1 VSIKIFIYTAICL
14 TLIIGTSSALYTPPG
29 GALLVQQLRY
39 DPYPAIAGQYLK
51 LWIKVE
57 NIGNWEVE
65 DIVCKL
71 ESTYPFSLDPNEID
85 IRTIGRLPAQQVA
98 IVDYQVRVAQ
108 DAIEGWNEINF
119 KYKYKDV
126 EWTTA
131 KLRIYVKSE
140 IPDFAI
146 GLIQSSPLNLVPD
159 TDNAKLTIEIQ
170 NIGNG
175 RAEMVVAELILREG
189 FKPSQ
194 SYSYK
199 ANLGTIEAHSSKNAI
214 FYIDV
219 DKTLLPGS
227 YLTDLIIRYKEKNSV
242 EYKNKTL
249 QIELNVKSTPLFE
262 VESIETSR
270 SELAQGD
277 KDVALKLRIK
287 NTGTEE
293 AKSVSVKLLK
303 QAEQPFDFKEKYD
316 YIGNLK
322 PGQSGEAILTFSV
335 NSDAL
340 LKTYLLDLE
349 IRYTIDD
356 SVRIVEKTIP
366 IKVSREKTLPI
377 WLYIIPILI
386 ILPIG
391 IFAWHKL
398 RRK

>member
-386 ILPIG
+386 IPIG
-391 IFAWHKL
+391 ILAWHKW

>member
-1 VSIKIFIYTAICL
+1 MSIKIFIYTAICL